1 MIIMWAFAAL
11 VAASAAAA
19 SRDDGRENA
28 GERAAA
34 ALVDGL
40 SPLEAALLRAVA
52 QMGAALDET
61 DQRLAAFLSFD
72 GGGELLASLDA
83 TMALLKGEV
92 LALTAFALKQHLAA
106 AIETCTD
113 DPEASFT
120 LFKEAH
126 LVIKRLVV
134 GLVGEQGAKTRWA
147 LEPARLDRVPQGR
160 LLQLLKQM
168 RLLVIAYDNLTPLQ
182 KRTLT
187 TAIEVVKNRDWLIEM
202 ARRGLE
208 VERAQLLRLHGIR
221 TYDPASGKRRPLQG
235 LSADVRAGRCRE
247 VTSAGDTV
255 MRAANRRFDVHKE
268 LVDDAQRWAPIPSS
282 SSRARPNLKRAGQQ
296 QPPSLR

>member
-126 LVIKRLVV
+126 LVIKRLVRLGSTLESMQGSVPDAHQVLPRKALALLSKSV
-134 GLVGEQGAKTRWA
+134 GPWRHN
-147 LEPARLDRVPQGR
+147 PQ
-160 LLQLLKQM
+160 KCCC
-168 RLLVIAYDNLTPLQ
+168 
-182 KRTLT
+182 KRQ
-187 TAIEVVKNRDWLIEM
+187 RD
-202 ARRGLE
+202 
-208 VERAQLLRLHGIR
+208 
-221 TYDPASGKRRPLQG
+221 
-235 LSADVRAGRCRE
+235 
-247 VTSAGDTV
+247 
-255 MRAANRRFDVHKE
+255 
-268 LVDDAQRWAPIPSS
+268 
-282 SSRARPNLKRAGQQ
+282 
-296 QPPSLR
+296 